1 MVRVTLELPGKTSQS
16 VGASMHI
23 HLDLNGIDTVNQNLQ
38 RLSRPQSHI
47 IGDALYAEG
56 NRIMGESVRLVPV
69 LTGLLRSTAH
79 VERPVQEGPVVTVEL
94 SYGSHVSLLLQSFG
108 IHRIG
113 YCHLVGNQHARE
125 DVSWQ
130 SRNTRTTRRCD
141 HFFGRQT
148 QELLAD

>member
-1 MVRVTLELPGKTSQS
+1 
-16 VGASMHI
+16 MHI

-94 SYGSHVSLLLQSFG
+94 SYGSHGTAPYAAKIEFDVTLNHPHGGQSHYLSQPLFQAEQG
-108 IHRIG
+108 FTQRI
-113 YCHLVGNQHARE
+113 AE
-125 DVSWQ
+125 AI
-130 SRNTRTTRRCD
+130 
-141 HFFGRQT
+141 RQG
-148 QELLAD
+148 LGFA